1 MQNQDVDVILTSLL
15 KNMSYA
21 INLLNRDQRFYI
33 TDVTTKIKE
42 KELFYQ
48 DDNLQPVQLE
58 TFSYMGNDVVFAQ
71 DTAYINKHLLSK
83 IDTVK
88 KEDIELILNKDLNAI
103 EISEKEIGSICL
115 NEVWHKSYILLNV
128 ISPILRTLM
137 KSLSI

>member
-1 MQNQDVDVILTSLL
+1 MIKVIQNKMPNQDVDVILTSLL

-71 DTAYINKHLLSK
+71 DTAYINKRLLSK

-115 NEVWHKSYILLNV
+115 NEV
-128 ISPILRTLM
+128 
-137 KSLSI
+137 

>member
-71 DTAYINKHLLSK
+71 DTAYIDKRLLSK

-115 NEVWHKSYILLNV
+115 NEV
-128 ISPILRTLM
+128 
-137 KSLSI
+137 

>member
-1 MQNQDVDVILTSLL
+1 MPNQDVDVILTSLL

-21 INLLNRDQRFYI
+21 INLLNRDRRFYI

-42 KELFYQ
+42 KEVFYQ

-71 DTAYINKHLLSK
+71 DTAYINKRLLSK
-83 IDTVK
+83 IYTVK

-115 NEVWHKSYILLNV
+115 NEV
-128 ISPILRTLM
+128 
-137 KSLSI
+137 